1 MRLRST
7 VLMKTA
13 SPHAPFGLALFFR
26 PSPALLFV
34 QLLGCATSLALKV
47 VIVPLARGMALELS
61 VAETLLTTG
70 MQALPPPRSP
80 THPSPL
86 LQPASLCAFIS
97 SLVRALFVA
106 LLACGTLLEMAAE
119 TVGGTLGAR
128 VPATA
133 AVLPCRLLCA
143 AHAAPLPLT
152 R

>member
-7 VLMKTA
+7 VLMKTV

-70 MQALPPPRSP
+70 MHGAARSP

-86 LQPASLCAFIS
+86 LQPASLGAFIS
-97 SLVRALFVA
+97 SLVRALLVA
-106 LLACGTLLEMAAE
+106 LLACGTLLETAAE
-119 TVGGTLGAR
+119 TGGGTLRAH